1 MSKLPPEPSVPAP
14 DRDALIAL
22 FDRVQF
28 HPLSIAVLAQ
38 QLKTRTAEA
47 LGQRLEAIL
56 HEEMPLGVVAEGT
69 PKSLIAS
76 LQLSLERLT
85 AEERH
90 AVRLLGVF
98 QGGAFEDDLLAIT
111 KLGEDDGERAQLQ
124 AQIAALES
132 GDPRAIL
139 RLAGMDLPG
148 DAEIPSEL
156 LAELPDLQSSKRP
169 PMSFARDWQA
179 CRRQRVRTSGRS
191 CAANSK
197 PRPSSSRS

>member
-1 MSKLPPEPSVPAP
+1 M
-14 DRDALIAL
+14 
-22 FDRVQF
+22 
-28 HPLSIAVLAQ
+28 AQ
-38 QLKTRTAEA
+38 QLKTRTAKA
-47 LGQRLEAIL
+47 LGERLEAIL
-56 HEEMPLGVVAEGT
+56 HEEMPSGVLPEGT

-85 AEERH
+85 EEERH

-139 RLAGMDLPG
+139 RLAGMDLPD

-156 LAELPDLQSSKRP
+156 LAQLSDSAKLAESRQSAS
-169 PMSFARDWQA
+169 
-179 CRRQRVRTSGRS
+179 RQIGKL
-191 CAANSK
+191 AGANG
-197 PRPSSSRS
+197 